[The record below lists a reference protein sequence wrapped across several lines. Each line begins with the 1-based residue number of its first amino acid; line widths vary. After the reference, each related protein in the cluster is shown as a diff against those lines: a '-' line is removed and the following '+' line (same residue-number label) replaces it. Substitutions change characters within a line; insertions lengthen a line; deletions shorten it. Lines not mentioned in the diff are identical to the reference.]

1 MNKTVKWILIS
12 LVALVVILVAV
23 KLIAGSGD
31 DGVKVSSEKVAK
43 RTIVETVNASGQVYP
58 EVEVKISPDISGEIV
73 ELNVEE
79 GDSVKKGQVLA
90 KIYADIYATQR
101 DQASASVNQQQAM
114 TANSAAQL
122 NALKA
127 TMEQTE
133 RTYNRQKQLL
143 GDKVISQAEFEQ
155 AESAWLSAKA
165 NYAAAEQSILGNKAS
180 VQSAQASL
188 ARANKDLGRTTLT
201 APMNGVI
208 SSLTVKKGERV
219 AGNSFNVGTEMM
231 RVADMAVLEARVQ
244 VGEND
249 IVKVNLGDTADIEVD
264 AYNNRKFTGIVTQIA
279 SSTKTASSSL
289 SSSTTSNDVTNYEVR
304 IRLLPEGYK
313 DLVDPTKPKKF
324 PFRPGM
330 NASADIKT
338 KRHENVLSVPINAVA
353 ARVKGSDKSVD
364 DKKKEDSK
372 SKKDDNNNNN
382 DDNNKT
388 NNSLSN
394 ELEEV
399 VFVLQKDNK
408 VKKTVVKTGIQ
419 DINNIEIISG
429 LNDGDEIITGPY
441 NAISKTLKDGNK
453 VQVVPKE
460 KLFASN

>member
-1 MNKTVKWILIS
+1 M
-12 LVALVVILVAV
+12 
-23 KLIAGSGD
+23 
-31 DGVKVSSEKVAK
+31 
-43 RTIVETVNASGQVYP
+43 
-58 EVEVKISPDISGEIV
+58 EVKISPDISGEIT

-90 KIYADIYATQR
+90 RIYADIYATQR
-101 DQASASVNQQQAM
+101 DQASASVNQQQAL
-114 TANSAAQL
+114 TANSRAQL

-127 TMEQTE
+127 TLDQAE

-143 GDKVISQAEFEQ
+143 DDKVISKAEFEQ
-155 AESAWLSAKA
+155 SESTWLSSKA
-165 NYAAAEQSILGNKAS
+165 NYAAAEQSILGNSAS
-180 VQSAQASL
+180 VQSAQANL
-188 ARANKDLGRTTLT
+188 ARANKDLGRTTLI

-264 AYNNRKFTGIVTQIA
+264 AYNNRKFIGIVTQIA
-279 SSTKTASSSL
+279 SSTKTSSSL
-289 SSSTTSNDVTNYEVR
+289 TTTSTTDVTNYEVR
-304 IRLLPEGYK
+304 IRLTPESYK
-313 DLVDPTKPKKF
+313 DLLDPSKPKKF

-338 KRHENVLSVPINAVA
+338 KRHENVLSIPINGVA
-353 ARVKGSDKSVD
+353 ARVKGSDQNIE

-372 SKKDDNNNNN
+372 NKKDENNTDNS
-382 DDNNKT
+382 DADK
-388 NNSLSN
+388 SAALSN

-419 DINNIEIISG
+419 DINNIEILSG
-429 LNDGDEIITGPY
+429 LNEGDEVVTGPY

-453 VQVVPKE
+453 VKVVPKE
-460 KLFASN
+460 KLFATN